1 METVTEAKAGAEVE
15 AVEQKSSTVETKA
28 PEKEKV
34 SSEEEPKYT
43 QKQLDE
49 LVHVAKS
56 EAGRE
61 RKAIEIERDQFKSKV
76 EKLETQITDIQTER
90 DKLQSDIEELSAD
103 DPKKFDIIKRDKEL
117 REIQR
122 NLQTKADE
130 ISEKEKAS
138 EEKVKLANDTLLEIS
153 IWEIA
158 AEYKTGDPVKLK
170 DLCSTFGA
178 TSEEQIRKVAD
189 TMWEKEAAPP
199 QTEQE
204 KQEALKLVSGK
215 TKGGSDNLGGLSP
228 KDRVKE
234 ADKRLRAN

>member
-34 SSEEEPKYT
+34 SSEEKPKYT

-49 LVHVAKS
+49 LVHMAKS

-61 RKAIEIERDQFKSKV
+61 RKAIEIVRDQFKSKV

-215 TKGGSDNLGGLSP
+215 TKGGGPDYNGFSPDQILSEGFRQL
-228 KDRVKE
+228 KK
-234 ADKRLRAN
+234 